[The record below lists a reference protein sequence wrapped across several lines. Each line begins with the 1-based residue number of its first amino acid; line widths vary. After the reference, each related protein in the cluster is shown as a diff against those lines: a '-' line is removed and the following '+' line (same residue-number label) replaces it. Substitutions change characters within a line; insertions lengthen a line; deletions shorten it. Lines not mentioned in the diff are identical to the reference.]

1 MICCPEPV
9 VRRPWSAVRGPPSGF
24 CCPLVCCRQSSAVCC
39 PWSAVQRLLSVVRR
53 QSSSGCYPRADIR
66 NQSSFSTW
74 ILLPSGPSSVVRIPT
89 ESAFLPVRLP
99 LPAFLLFLI
108 APFFSVGSFRLLARS
123 ALSAVCRQ
131 SCQSCQSSHTH
142 RPAHCHISQPA
153 PTIPV
158 WLPGSVVMDLPSAA
172 IGLLLSLR
180 SLPCGNTRIDWSNQH
195 KPYKYKFFFSIPAHF
210 RPLFC
215 LSLFLCIPL
224 RVIRAFFLTFSH
236 ALFPGISFFVILTFF
251 RSSSHALLPGISFCV
266 IRTLFRSSSY
276 VLLPGISF
284 CVIHL
289 LY

>member
-1 MICCPEPV
+1 M
-9 VRRPWSAVRGPPSGF
+9 
-24 CCPLVCCRQSSAVCC
+24 
-39 PWSAVQRLLSVVRR
+39 
-53 QSSSGCYPRADIR
+53 
-66 NQSSFSTW
+66 
-74 ILLPSGPSSVVRIPT
+74 VRIPT
-89 ESAFLPVRLP
+89 ESVFLPVRLP

-180 SLPCGNTRIDWSNQH
+180 SLPCGNTSIDWSNQH
-195 KPYKYKFFFSIPAHF
+195 KPYKYKFFFSIPVHF

-215 LSLFLCIPL
+215 LSLFSGIPL
-224 RVIRAFFLTFSH
+224 RA
-236 ALFPGISFFVILTFF
+236 ILTFF
-251 RSSSHALLPGISFCV
+251 RSSSPVRIFQHFFPRHPGILSV
-266 IRTLFRSSSY
+266 IFACAHFPAFLSASSGHSSSRH
-276 VLLPGISF
+276 SF
-284 CVIHL
+284 
-289 LY
+289 Y